1 MFQQNETTMKNL
13 IDILTTETQSL
24 KEQYIQ
30 FTSEWANQEFYRLK
44 QWIKDYCVWERE
56 NCRKKEMRNEY
67 FKKQKI
73 SWSIPRDVYENKIEQ
88 FVEKQI
94 KNAEEHYTQSIAKL
108 ALRIEQKQLNI
119 NNLKAVTSHIGMNI
133 DTTLTDGE
141 KVVRAFTIIA
151 NGEINRPHYR
161 YLIK

>member
-1 MFQQNETTMKNL
+1 MKNL
-13 IDILTTETQSL
+13 IDILTEETQTL

-30 FTSEWANQEFYRLK
+30 FTSEWANQEFHRLR
-44 QWIKDYCVWERE
+44 QWLKDYGIWERE
-56 NCRKKEMRNEY
+56 NWSKKEMRNEY
-67 FKKQKI
+67 HRKQKI
-73 SWSIPRDVYENKIEQ
+73 QASIPYEVFTNKIEQ

-94 KNAEEHYTQSIAKL
+94 KNAEKHYIQSIAKL

-119 NNLKAVTSHIGMNI
+119 NNLKAVTSHIGVNI

>member
-56 NCRKKEMRNEY
+56 NCRKKEIME
-67 FKKQKI
+67 
-73 SWSIPRDVYENKIEQ
+73 D
-88 FVEKQI
+88 
-94 KNAEEHYTQSIAKL
+94 
-108 ALRIEQKQLNI
+108 
-119 NNLKAVTSHIGMNI
+119 
-133 DTTLTDGE
+133 
-141 KVVRAFTIIA
+141 
-151 NGEINRPHYR
+151 
-161 YLIK
+161 

>member
-1 MFQQNETTMKNL
+1 MKNL
-13 IDILTTETQSL
+13 IDILTSETKSL
-24 KEQYIQ
+24 KAQYIQ
-30 FTSEWANQEFYRLK
+30 FTDEWANQEFYRLR
-44 QWIKDYCVWERE
+44 QWLKDFGAWERE
-56 NCRKKEMRNEY
+56 NYAKKEMRNEY
-67 FKKQKI
+67 YRKQKI
-73 SWSIPRDVYENKIEQ
+73 KASIPYEVFANKIEQ

-94 KNAEEHYTQSIAKL
+94 KNAEKHYTQSIAKL

-119 NNLKAVTSHIGMNI
+119 NNLKAVTSHIGVNI

-161 YLIK
+161 YLIR

>member
-1 MFQQNETTMKNL
+1 MKNL
-13 IDILTTETQSL
+13 IDILTAETQSL
-24 KEQYIQ
+24 KAQYIQ
-30 FTSEWANQEFYRLK
+30 FTDEWANQEFYRLK
-44 QWIKDYCVWERE
+44 QWLEDYRTWHTE
-56 NCRKKEMRNEY
+56 NFAKKEMRNEC
-67 FKKQKI
+67 FRKEKI
-73 SWSIPRDVYENKIEQ
+73 KASIPYEVFANKIEE

-94 KNAEEHYTQSIAKL
+94 KNAENHYTKSIEKL

-119 NNLKAVTSHIGMNI
+119 NNLKAVTSHIGVNI

>member
-24 KEQYIQ
+24 KAQYIQ

-44 QWIKDYCVWERE
+44 QWLEDYRTWHTE
-56 NCRKKEMRNEY
+56 NFAKKEMTNECY
-67 FKKQKI
+67 RKEKI
-73 SWSIPRDVYENKIEQ
+73 KASIPYEVFANKIEE

-94 KNAEEHYTQSIAKL
+94 NNAEKHYANSIEKL